1 MTTSPAIAVLPQQ
14 WSPAFPL
21 SQDEAA
27 YRRAEVEQAVIR
39 AGGTLADAEHATGV
53 VWLQMG
59 DPSPLIETLDNNP
72 AIQWVQL
79 PWAGVENFLQ
89 GGLFDRDARFTSAKG
104 AFATQVAEHAV
115 MQMMVACHRAGRRW
129 YCVRDCPTTATVWL

>member
-1 MTTSPAIAVLPQQ
+1 
-14 WSPAFPL
+14 
-21 SQDEAA
+21 
-27 YRRAEVEQAVIR
+27 
-39 AGGTLADAEHATGV
+39 
-53 VWLQMG
+53 MG

-115 MQMMVACHRAGRRW
+115 MQMMVGLRNV
-129 YCVRDCPTTATVWL
+129 VRQARTKSWLECEPESLTGKRVTVLGGGGIASEIV